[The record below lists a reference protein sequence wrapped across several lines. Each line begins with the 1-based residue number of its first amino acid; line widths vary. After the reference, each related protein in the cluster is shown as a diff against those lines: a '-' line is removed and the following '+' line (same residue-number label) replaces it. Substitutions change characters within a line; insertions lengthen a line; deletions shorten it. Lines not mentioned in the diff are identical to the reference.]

1 MALLFAFPMVETTL
15 TRIALYGGE
24 DLGGKCLQAGSGE
37 SSNCRLSIARQLFQQ
52 RGTIYLTVIDREGP
66 GGCTP
71 RQGFTSPKLIWVN
84 HTRTLC
90 HLASD
95 LDQDHTHRAT
105 IHNQATRQGWSGN
118 LLELNR

>member
-1 MALLFAFPMVETTL
+1 MALLFASLTVETTL
-15 TRIALYGGE
+15 TQIALYGGE
-24 DLGGKCLQAGSGE
+24 DLGGKCQQAG
-37 SSNCRLSIARQLFQQ
+37 SNCRLSIARQLFQQ
-52 RGTIYLTVIDREGP
+52 RGTIYLTVIDREGL

-105 IHNQATRQGWSGN
+105 IHNQATRQG
-118 LLELNR
+118 